1 MQNTSRLINGRE
13 PSQLLEPVLDLSS
26 RSFKTQDNIFE
37 MFGDACLM
45 SQDEEG
51 EGGVLFIWILTSL
64 QSHRATS
71 GRERER
77 ERVRQTDRQTETE
90 TERER
95 E

>member
-77 ERVRQTDRQTETE
+77 ERERESQTDRQTDGD
-90 TERER
+90 
-95 E
+95 